1 MNTLNRCHNIKSNCS
16 IPIFDVLTCSQSRS
30 KNDNPEHLRLKERA
44 KEMQQQEL
52 EKMQIRNADETA
64 RNAIGPRRK
73 KARIDSPL
81 AAAGYEVVV

>member
-1 MNTLNRCHNIKSNCS
+1 MLLIGAKLSS
-16 IPIFDVLTCSQSRS
+16 LVVVLQSRS

-64 RNAIGPRRK
+64 RNAIGPRKK
-73 KARIDSPL
+73 KARIDSPHSSSGFL
-81 AAAGYEVVV
+81 EVTGIVILID